1 MWSAT
6 VLSLFPEMFP
16 GTLGLSI
23 AGKALKND
31 IWSLK
36 MINIRDFSNDKN
48 GKVDDIP
55 FGGGHGMVIK
65 PDVIDKALNS
75 VIDAEG
81 PRIYLSPRGKRF
93 DQRFAK
99 RLSEEK
105 GAVFICGRY
114 EGVDERFLDNN
125 DIVELSVGDYILSG
139 GELGVQIV
147 IDATIRLLPNVIGNP
162 EGLIE
167 ESFENNLLEY
177 PLYTQ
182 PRVWK
187 NRKVPE
193 VLLSG
198 DHKKI
203 KEWKIKKAEEITKLK
218 RPDLWSK
225 YIKTKVDKKLLI
237 CYVYT
242 I

>member
-1 MWSAT
+1 LWSAT

-48 GKVDDIP
+48 GKVDDVP

-81 PRIYLSPRGKRF
+81 PRIYLSPRGKKF

-114 EGVDERFLDNN
+114 EGVDERFLDDN
-125 DIVELSVGDYILSG
+125 DIIELSVGDYILSG

-147 IDATIRLLPNVIGNP
+147 LDATIRLLPNVIGNP

-167 ESFENNLLEY
+167 ESFEKNLLEY

-198 DHKKI
+198 DHQKI

-225 YIKTKVDKKLLI
+225 YIKS
-237 CYVYT
+237 
-242 I
+242 